1 MTDGLL
7 AERETESLRQLKE
20 VVRTESSDGA
30 GLVANLADNPI
41 CRVSV
46 DTAIPCV
53 VLVWGR
59 YATSAQL
66 RFVHECALELL
77 RRNAL
82 HKILGDDS
90 ALAVIPVDDQVW
102 IREDWMPRALSAGLK
117 AAASKCPNGF
127 FGKQSVANV
136 MSQAPRGIAMRS
148 FEKLDEAR
156 TWLQTLP
163 I

>member
-1 MTDGLL
+1 MSDGSL
-7 AERETESLRQLKE
+7 EGQETESLRQLTE

-30 GLVANLADNPI
+30 RLVANIADNPI
-41 CRVSV
+41 CRVSL
-46 DTAIPCV
+46 DAAIPCV

-66 RFVHECALELL
+66 RFVHESALDLL

-82 HKILGDDS
+82 QKILGDDT
-90 ALAVIPVDDQVW
+90 ALALIPVDDQAW
-102 IREDWMPRALSAGLK
+102 IREEWMPRALSAGLK
-117 AAASKCPNGF
+117 ATASKCPKGF

-136 MSQAPRGIAMRS
+136 MSQAPREIAMRS

-156 TWLQTLP
+156 SWLHTVQ

>member
-1 MTDGLL
+1 MTDGAL
-7 AERETESLRQLKE
+7 EGQETESLRQLTE
-20 VVRTESSDGA
+20 VVSTESNDGA
-30 GLVANLADNPI
+30 RLVANIADNPI

-46 DTAIPCV
+46 DAAIPCV
-53 VLVWGR
+53 ALVWGR

-66 RFVHECALELL
+66 RFVHECALDLL

-82 HKILGDDS
+82 HKILGDDT
-90 ALAVIPVDDQVW
+90 ALAVIPVDDQAW
-102 IREDWMPRALSAGLK
+102 IREDWLPRAHSEGLR
-117 AAASKCPNGF
+117 AVASKCPKGF

-136 MSQAPRGIAMRS
+136 MSRAPRGIAMCS

-156 TWLQTLP
+156 SWLQNVQ